1 MYYELF
7 AIVLGIAALVLAFFF
22 IIVMKKIFETENIQP
37 FAFALLMLLI
47 CEVMIIFLLVLS
59 IIKLTGIA

>member
-7 AIVLGIAALVLAFFF
+7 AIILGIAALVLAFFF

-59 IIKLTGIA
+59 VIKLTGIA